1 MDAALAFA
9 AILAFVWGM
18 KYVHTRKRQEERQM
32 IHRERIL
39 AMEKGIPLPEFPIQ
53 EDDSAKSTLLEI
65 SNASRSL
72 LPKLTLGCGLIVLFL
87 GTGVLVALKMSPDDQ
102 MRDMWTMGFI
112 PVFVGVG
119 LLIYHGLLRLTGSSK
134 H

>member
-1 MDAALAFA
+1 MEAALAVA

-18 KYVHTRKRQEERQM
+18 KYLHTRKRQEERQM

-53 EDDSAKSTLLEI
+53 EDDSARSTLLEI
-65 SNASRSL
+65 SHASRSL

-87 GTGVLVALKMSPDDQ
+87 GTGVLVALKMHPDSE
-102 MRDMWTMGFI
+102 MSSMWTMSFI
-112 PVFVGVG
+112 PIFVGVG
-119 LLIYHGLLRLTGSSK
+119 FLLYHVLLRWTSPSK
-134 H
+134 N